1 MADFIP
7 YQDAVLLR
15 EIPEGGLCAGDVGTI
30 VERHDVPGRETG
42 YSVEFF
48 DMLGNTVAVVTLPA
62 GDLCAPTRVD
72 RPAVR
77 VQSAPTSARKFMRT
91 SPSQS
96 SFPPISPH
104 LHITFTLH
112 QWCK

>member
-1 MADFIP
+1 MEDFKP
-7 YQDAVLLR
+7 YQDVVLLHGM
-15 EIPEGGLCAGDVGTI
+15 PEEDLYAGDVGTA

-62 GDLCAPTRVD
+62 SALRLPTRTD

-77 VQSAPTSARKFMRT
+77 
-91 SPSQS
+91 SQPES
-96 SFPPISPH
+96 MH
-104 LHITFTLH
+104 AL
-112 QWCK
+112 